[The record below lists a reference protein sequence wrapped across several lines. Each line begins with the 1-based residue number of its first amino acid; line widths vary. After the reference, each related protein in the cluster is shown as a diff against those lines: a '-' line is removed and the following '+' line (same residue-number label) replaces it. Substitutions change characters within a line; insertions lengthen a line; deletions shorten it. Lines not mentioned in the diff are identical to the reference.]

1 DNCYYQKYTD
11 GGEENI
17 SDEIPFAVPDGWA
30 WCRLPEVCRKPITDG
45 THNSPPN
52 SASGA
57 FLYITA
63 KNIKNLEICLDDAT
77 YVSKE
82 IHESIYSRCSPE
94 LNDVLLTKDGT
105 IGEVAVNNLN
115 YPFSML
121 SSVALIKPSKGILS
135 WFLAYILISDLLQ
148 NKMKKNAKGS
158 ALKRIILTQ
167 INDFLIPLPPLAEQ
181 KRIVAKIEELFAQL
195 DFITTTLT
203 K

>member
-1 DNCYYQKYTD
+1 
-11 GGEENI
+11 
-17 SDEIPFAVPDGWA
+17 
-30 WCRLPEVCRKPITDG
+30 
-45 THNSPPN
+45 
-52 SASGA
+52 
-57 FLYITA
+57 
-63 KNIKNLEICLDDAT
+63 
-77 YVSKE
+77 
-82 IHESIYSRCSPE
+82 
-94 LNDVLLTKDGT
+94 
-105 IGEVAVNNLN
+105 
-115 YPFSML
+115 ML